1 MTHGT
6 SSATSFRAKTT
17 SRTSRLAL
25 FGVTGLTLVS
35 LLAGCTSAAS
45 TDESPSPYAT
55 ATGSASTSPEP
66 SALDKSVNAVD
77 ALKVK
82 GPAEARDIPDMKPVM
97 SGVKPSLPTTVTD
110 AHGKEITVKSADR
123 VLALDLNGTLADTVV
138 GMGLHDRLIGRSNSD
153 TSALLKDLPVI
164 TKDGH
169 DTNVEAILNLK
180 PDLIITTENIG
191 GAESYRQLENA
202 GITVV
207 RLEPAT
213 SIDGIPDA
221 IRAVGKVFGTED
233 AAEKLAEQSK
243 KDLAEAKTYVEELK
257 SKTPRAPRATVLYV
271 RGTGG
276 VFFILGNEY
285 GASDIVEA
293 LGLEDMARTHNIG
306 GIKPANAESLL
317 NLNPEIVFAMK
328 RGVESAGGLDGFLKR
343 PGMSATVAGKN
354 KRIIT
359 AADGQLLS
367 FGPRT
372 PENLKAL
379 AEAVYQDG
387 QSKK

>member
-1 MTHGT
+1 MTNGS
-6 SSATSFRAKTT
+6 SSATSIRAKST

-45 TDESPSPYAT
+45 TDESPSQHSAAT
-55 ATGSASTSPEP
+55 PSATTSTEP
-66 SALDKSVNAVD
+66 SAQDKSVNAVD

-82 GPAEARDIPDMKPVM
+82 GPAEARDIPDMKPVL

-169 DTNVEAILNLK
+169 DTNVEAILNL
-180 PDLIITTENIG
+180 
-191 GAESYRQLENA
+191 ENA

-221 IRAVGKVFGTED
+221 IRAVGKVFGAED